1 MVYRFRSGG
10 GGIRPELTGLAAG
23 GSQIIGFNTGL
34 GQPSSHPFS
43 PTIKITGNP
52 LAASRGFDDLDVDVS
67 EIMSGNMTIE
77 QGGQLIYD
85 ELLRV
90 ANGQYTYTELYG
102 TGQSTIGVAGA
113 SF

>member
-1 MVYRFRSGG
+1 
-10 GGIRPELTGLAAG
+10 
-23 GSQIIGFNTGL
+23 
-34 GQPSSHPFS
+34 
-43 PTIKITGNP
+43 
-52 LAASRGFDDLDVDVS
+52 
-67 EIMSGNMTIE
+67 MSGNMTIE

-90 ANGQYTYTELYG
+90 ANGQYTYTELHG